1 MEAVQYGVTAPGN
14 MFERERDPLGA
25 QPREPSHLGRKT
37 RARVREDIA
46 CINGRIMVAIQSSF
60 IRQLLQSD
68 FSVPR
73 RRFQA
78 GERVIAGIPQMT
90 PILRGLASVGTRE
103 GEASSAVLIWIAP
116 TLLEPD
122 FAANRQD
129 PRTMQ
134 PTSDK
139 VRPTKTRT

>member
-1 MEAVQYGVTAPGN
+1 

-60 IRQLLQSD
+60 IRQLIQSD

-73 RRFQA
+73 RRFQD
-78 GERVIAGIPQMT
+78 GERVIAGIHQMK
-90 PILRGLASVGTRE
+90 PILRGLDSVGTRE

-116 TLLEPD
+116 RSEEH
-122 FAANRQD
+122 
-129 PRTMQ
+129 
-134 PTSDK
+134 TSELQSLMRISYAVFCLK
-139 VRPTKTRT
+139 TKNN